1 MVTSD
6 LLKLNDIVSSINPNN
21 LIHTIEE
28 GIKLEQLHLE
38 LNQMV
43 LDTDECRAIR
53 NRISDAQILLSLL
66 YLSSLDWKG

>member
-1 MVTSD
+1 MTNEFELSHI
-6 LLKLNDIVSSINPNN
+6 LSSVDPKN

-43 LDTDECRAIR
+43 LDTEECRAIR